1 MEFSARGTPRVPADL
16 SGHAGLQH
24 KFPSTGKLEPWPLCR
39 PEGEADPVLLA
50 SMVCNTTEALL
61 HVARDGLGI
70 ACLPDFMVRDA
81 IAAGELVTVLD
92 DFNQHQGT
100 FRMLWP
106 SSKHRAPKLRAFID
120 FMGTELF
127 KT

>member
-1 MEFSARGTPRVPADL
+1 MSY
-16 SGHAGLQH
+16 S
-24 KFPSTGKLEPWPLCR
+24 
-39 PEGEADPVLLA
+39 
-50 SMVCNTTEALL
+50 VCNTTEALF
-61 HVARDGLGI
+61 HFARDGLGI

-92 DFNQHQGT
+92 NFNQYQGT

-106 SSKHRAPKLRAFID
+106 SSKYRAPKLRAFID
-120 FMGTELF
+120 FMGAELF